1 MALFDK
7 FKKTPPGKNVPLG
20 PPNVEKMDDHE
31 GLKDEVGFPPEEH
44 EEFPAQEETFGSEEQ
59 GGEQYSA
66 DFPEEEGHEPTSTEE
81 PLAPPPSEYPDFLP
95 PPPGLPVAPPPG
107 ASSAEELKSALRS
120 IVDEIRADFDEKI
133 SAVSAELESLKNL
146 EQEIQQLSADF
157 SELKRKYEDLEDKQS
172 GASAEEIVAMKT
184 SINEMNS
191 ILKTALPA
199 LIKEIRDQKTQKYF
213 A

>member
-7 FKKTPPGKNVPLG
+7 FKKTPGGKTVPLG
-20 PPNVEKMDDHE
+20 PPNVEKMEEE
-31 GLKDEVGFPPEEH
+31 GLKDEVGFPLEEH
-44 EEFPAQEETFGSEEQ
+44 EEFPAQEETL
-59 GGEQYSA
+59 GGEEQYSA
-66 DFPEEEGHEPTSTEE
+66 DFPEETEREPTSTEE

-107 ASSAEELKSALRS
+107 ASSAEELKNALRS

-133 SAVSAELESLKNL
+133 SAVSAELE
-146 EQEIQQLSADF
+146 EIKKIEENIHQLSEDF
-157 SELKRKYEDLEDKQS
+157 NELKKKYEELEEKQGGVS
-172 GASAEEIVAMKT
+172 DEELVAIKT
-184 SINEMNS
+184 SINEINS

-199 LIKEIRDQKTQKYF
+199 LIKEIRDQKTQKFF